1 MLGGLHTPITVG
13 HVKTMLSK
21 DPRTAAAQVVVSAK
35 YKPSGR
41 DTVVLTGEDR
51 AVGHFVCTWKQGGNR
66 HFFDSYGQPPSAY
79 GMDADVYGSR
89 RYQVMGQTCGRH
101 CAHRLYHKELDDDA
115 YAALVGYDADPKRSK
130 ADLTVTV
137 ATP

>member
-1 MLGGLHTPITVG
+1 METPITTG
-13 HVKTMLSK
+13 HVKTMLAK
-21 DPRTAAAQVVVSAK
+21 HPTTAGAQVVLSRSYRPSA
-35 YKPSGR
+35 R

-51 AVGHFVCTWKQGGNR
+51 PVGHFVCTWVRGGKR

-89 RYQVMGQTCGRH
+89 RYQVQGETCGRH
-101 CAHRLYHKELDDDA
+101 CAYRLFHRGLDDDD
-115 YAALVGYDADPKRSK
+115 YAALVGYHADPKRNK
-130 ADLTVTV
+130 ADLTVSV